1 MKWNAYKRLTR
12 LDKPI
17 GILLLWYP
25 TAWALWLAN
34 RGLPSF
40 KLFSLFFIGTILM
53 RSAGCAIN
61 DIADRNIDKHV
72 SRTRLRPI
80 TSNEISV
87 AEAFLLLALLLLAA
101 LVILFFLPVGCFYL
115 SLIALAVV
123 FIYPFCKR
131 FISAPQVV
139 LGLAFS
145 LGIPMAYV
153 ASGTTFNADMWL
165 LCSLNFAWIVAYDTM
180 YAMADKEDDL
190 KIGVKSTAI
199 YFGEYDRLII
209 GLLLLFLHTLWLV
222 WALINKVNVLFY
234 PIWGIATFVLMYQQ
248 KLISQRIPQDCF
260 KAFIV
265 SNYYGACM
273 WLAVVMAFSKYGF
286 LIKL

>member
-1 MKWNAYKRLTR
+1 MKWDVYKRLTR

-34 RGLPSF
+34 MGAPSL
-40 KLFSLFFIGTILM
+40 KLFLFFFIGTVLM
-53 RSAGCAIN
+53 RSAGCVIN
-61 DIADRNIDKHV
+61 DIADRDIDKHV
-72 SRTRLRPI
+72 SRTKLRPI
-80 TSNEISV
+80 TSDEISV
-87 AEAFLLLALLLLAA
+87 KESLLLLALLLLSAS
-101 LVILFFLPVGCFYL
+101 VILFFLPLGCFYL
-115 SLIALAVV
+115 ALIAIAVI

-153 ASGTTFNADMWL
+153 ASGAYFNTDMWL
-165 LCSLNFAWIVAYDTM
+165 LSALNFAWIVAYDTM
-180 YAMADKEDDL
+180 YAMADKEDDI

-199 YFGEYDRLII
+199 YFAEYDRLII
-209 GLLLLFLHTLWLV
+209 GVLLLVLHALWLTL
-222 WALINKVNVLFY
+222 ALINHVNVLFY
-234 PIWGIATFVLMYQQ
+234 PIWGIASFVLIYQQ
-248 KLISQRIPQDCF
+248 KLISQRMPQDCF

-265 SNYYGACM
+265 SNYYGAFM
-273 WLAVVMAFSKYGF
+273 WLAVVLATW
-286 LIKL
+286 

>member
-1 MKWNAYKRLTR
+1 MKWDVYKRVTR

-34 RGLPSF
+34 RGGLSL
-40 KLFSLFFIGTILM
+40 KLFSLFFIGTVLM
-53 RSAGCAIN
+53 RSAGCVIN
-61 DIADRNIDKHV
+61 DIADRDIDKHV
-72 SRTRLRPI
+72 SRTKLRPI

-87 AEAFLLLALLLLAA
+87 KEAFFLLATLLFAAFLILLY
-101 LVILFFLPVGCFYL
+101 LPWGCFYL
-115 SLIALAVV
+115 AIIALAVI

-145 LGIPMAYV
+145 MGIPMAYV
-153 ASGTTFNADMWL
+153 ASGTSFDADMWL

-199 YFGEYDRLII
+199 YFADYDRLII
-209 GLLLLFLHTLWLV
+209 GLLLLVLHALWLA
-222 WALINKVNVLFY
+222 WALINQVNVLFY
-234 PIWGIATFVLMYQQ
+234 PVWAIASFVLIHQQ

-265 SNYYGACM
+265 SNYYGAFM
-273 WLAVVMAFSKYGF
+273 WLAVALATSS
-286 LIKL
+286 